1 MTNHYSI
8 RRYKIDDGEFYDEKF
23 VVRTSLLGSVGEDYL
38 DIASVNLK
46 KAILNQ
52 SKIVFVNSNGK
63 MVELIYEVVDNKV
76 FIKNDHSDY

>member
-23 VVRTSLLGSVGEDYL
+23 VVRTSLLGAVGEDYL

-63 MVELIYEVVDNKV
+63 MVELIYEVVDNKI